1 MVGVRTEGRAN
12 WAFALGLASLLLGVL
27 GPLAISSGWRSLRAI
42 AASGGSLDGE
52 GRAIFGLLSG
62 SLSTVFLVFGV
73 VRFLVV
79 GLL

>member
-12 WAFALGLASLLLGVL
+12 WAFTLGLASLLLGVL
-27 GPLAISSGWRSLRAI
+27 GPLAIASGWRSLRAI
-42 AASGGSLDGE
+42 GASGGSLGGE